1 MEPTLGGRR
10 AKHWLVCRHLGPRKK
25 VDGGGIATPTPSN
38 TTNPSKTGELGQE
51 LIKEF
56 EGTRLESYYCSSH
69 ILTIGTGHTGPD
81 VYEGQKITQAV
92 ANQLLRDDLERFE
105 KCIVSMIDVP
115 LTQNQ
120 FDSLI
125 SWSFNVGAGAVQE
138 STLRRR
144 LNRGEDVNTV
154 ISEELPRWCNGP
166 NGPLEGL
173 VKRRA
178 AEVKLAVE
186 GVFP

>member
-1 MEPTLGGRR
+1 M
-10 AKHWLVCRHLGPRKK
+10 
-25 VDGGGIATPTPSN
+25 
-38 TTNPSKTGELGQE
+38 
-51 LIKEF
+51 
-56 EGTRLESYYCSSH
+56 
-69 ILTIGTGHTGPD
+69 LTIGTGHTGPD

-144 LNRGEDVNTV
+144 LNQGEDVNTV

-166 NGPLEGL
+166 NGPQVPSGPEGPHVPKGPRVL
-173 VKRRA
+173 KT
-178 AEVKLAVE
+178 
-186 GVFP
+186 